1 MSITYQEKEC
11 EVCGAWF
18 TPVRVNAKYCPDC
31 RKMQHG
37 SFKKQNRRYSKT
49 YELMDMDVKQNPLH
63 ANAATVKKILLPMV
77 RKNISAVHPA
87 HPNTGSHIP
96 SVHTVESA

>member
-1 MSITYQEKEC
+1 
-11 EVCGAWF
+11 
-18 TPVRVNAKYCPDC
+18 
-31 RKMQHG
+31 
-37 SFKKQNRRYSKT
+37 
-49 YELMDMDVKQNPLH
+49 MDMDVKQNPLH